1 MKTSSTWS
9 QYLYIKLWVILTRRE
24 IWERIIEREKRQNN
38 QRVVCVFF
46 PFQEHRSRFPSIISL
61 SLSVFPYLLFP
72 VVGQPLFIGSLSL
85 SISSLRFFGSKDLS
99 ILDVKLAIF
108 FFFFFCSVL
117 KPLPRV
123 SYLRSAVEFIFPL
136 KS

>member
-1 MKTSSTWS
+1 MGHPHKTRNLRENNRKRKKTEQSTCS
-9 QYLYIKLWVILTRRE
+9 LRFLSLSRTQVS
-24 IWERIIEREKRQNN
+24 
-38 QRVVCVFF
+38 V
-46 PFQEHRSRFPSIISL
+46 PEHHL

-108 FFFFFCSVL
+108 FSFFFFFFCSVL